1 MYQGI
6 EFRNR
11 FDTKIR
17 NLRLPKEI
25 NGFLILIVSSRSSMD
40 RALASEAE
48 DLGSN
53 PNESARELFY
63 KNLK

>member
-1 MYQGI
+1 MN
-6 EFRNR
+6 FKTR
-11 FDTKIR
+11 FGTKIR
-17 NLRLPKEI
+17 NLRLPKGT

-53 PNESARELFY
+53 PNESARELF
-63 KNLK
+63 

>member
-1 MYQGI
+1 
-6 EFRNR
+6 
-11 FDTKIR
+11 
-17 NLRLPKEI
+17 
-25 NGFLILIVSSRSSMD
+25 MD